1 MRNQTLIIKLD
12 IEVVSR
18 HEGLVRPELE
28 VPGEGVNGRALDVV
42 EHVELVVVVVVALGV
57 FYQLEAYITERN

>member
-1 MRNQTLIIKLD
+1 MIIKLD

-42 EHVELVVVVVVALGV
+42 EHVELVVVVIVALGV
-57 FYQLEAYITERN
+57 FCQSWANITESN

>member
-57 FYQLEAYITERN
+57 FCKS